1 MITFAA
7 FYVDVTAETMDNIH
21 KRTAGITVIDPHRF
35 TETMFASAAH
45 FHPGCR
51 KVLLT
56 DAHTA
61 LPFAGDIEVIRL
73 DLDPRQPMLARST
86 AWLTFLQQADAHVVF
101 LDSDIL
107 INANLDHVFAPDFDI
122 ALTYRAQAKWPI
134 NAGINF
140 AHGQR
145 LERARAFHQ
154 MWLDQFQARYPHE
167 AVWGGD
173 QDVLEELV
181 STADFSRSDTFRHQ
195 QHGFELLLLPCALYN
210 FATEDQHG
218 MTGHYPD
225 KKVLHFKGRRKPHM
239 FPYWQQYIKPAT

>member
-21 KRTAGITVIDPHRF
+21 KRTAGITIIDPHRF

-56 DAHTA
+56 DTHTA
-61 LPFAGDIEVIRL
+61 LPFAEEIEVIRL
-73 DLDPRQPMLARST
+73 ELNPRQPMLARST
-86 AWLTFLQQADAHVVF
+86 AWLTFLQQADSHVIF

-107 INANLDHVFAPDFDI
+107 INTNLDHVFVQDFDV
-122 ALTYRAQAKWPI
+122 ALTYRAQATWPI

-140 AHGQR
+140 ANGRR
-145 LERARAFHQ
+145 LEQAQAFHQ
-154 MWLDQFQARYPHE
+154 MWLDQFRTRYSHE

-173 QDVLEELV
+173 QDVLEDLV
-181 STADFSRSDTFRHQ
+181 NTADFNRNDTFHHQ
-195 QHGFELLLLPCALYN
+195 QHGLKYFCCLVRSTTSRLRISMA
-210 FATEDQHG
+210 
-218 MTGHYPD
+218 
-225 KKVLHFKGRRKPHM
+225 
-239 FPYWQQYIKPAT
+239 